1 VCGHESSTSHWRAR
15 LPLVLVVC
23 GLPASGKTHLVV
35 AVSRVAGLPRLS
47 ADVIRRELAAIEPG
61 HLAGGKHYT
70 AAFHTAVYDE
80 LGRRAAVHAGQ
91 AGGAI
96 IDGSFARRTMRDAF
110 TRAFDHAA
118 PLVFAECTAPPE
130 VLARRAAARSM
141 RSRVSPATLEL
152 VSRERARWEPLDELP
167 SDACLKV
174 QTDRPSDDILVTL
187 GELLDTRRC

>member
-1 VCGHESSTSHWRAR
+1 MCGHDSSTSHWRAR

-47 ADVIRRELAAIEPG
+47 ADVIRHELAAIEPG
-61 HLAGGKHYT
+61 HLASDKHYT
-70 AAFHTAVYDE
+70 EAFHTAVYDE
-80 LGRRAAVHAGQ
+80 LGRRAAVKADQ

-141 RSRVSPATLEL
+141 RYRVSPATLEL
-152 VSRERARWEPLDELP
+152 VSMERARWEPLDEVP
-167 SDACLKV
+167 GDACV
-174 QTDRPSDDILVTL
+174 RVRTDRPSEDILADL
-187 GELLDTRRC
+187 GESLDFRLR

>member
-1 VCGHESSTSHWRAR
+1 MI
-15 LPLVLVVC
+15 C
-23 GLPASGKTHLVV
+23 GLPATGKTHLVV

-47 ADVIRRELAAIEPG
+47 ADVIRRELAEIEPG
-61 HLAGGKHYT
+61 HLAGGEHYT
-70 AAFHTAVYDE
+70 EAFHTAVYEE
-80 LGRRAAVHAGQ
+80 LGRRAAVHAGR

-152 VSRERARWEPLDELP
+152 VLRERARWEALDELP
-167 SDACLKV
+167 LDARLIV
-174 QTDRPSDDILVTL
+174 HTDRRSQDILADL
-187 GELLDTRRC
+187 GAALDTRLS